1 MICMAS
7 VVSAWSPS
15 SWRTIGVPYQIPEY
29 ADKGSFDNVLQTLE
43 KKTPLVFAGEC
54 RLLEKNIGEAIC
66 GRGFVLTGGDCAE
79 TFDGFS
85 VNRTRDDFMLLMG
98 MAAII
103 SHGGGVSVASIG
115 RTAGQFAKPRTELWE
130 TPSRRAYQGD
140 MINGIV
146 DRSPDP
152 VRMVDAYH
160 QSAQTLNLLRAFRQ
174 GGFDEI
180 PTLLRNFYRLSTR
193 MEDRIRSRF
202 DEHVASINK
211 TMRFI
216 ESTTRQS
223 PSLGRHYT
231 GHECLLLPYEEAMTR
246 RDSTDSGGSWFDTSA
261 HFLWLGERTRRLNAS
276 HVEFL
281 RGIHNPIGIKVSAST
296 DVEELRQI
304 VDILNPSRRIGRLSI
319 ISRMGPNALPVR
331 LPPII
336 RALQDHPVLWCCD
349 PMHANTM
356 TTEEGIKTRD
366 VRTIH
371 REIIAFFRTTRRCG
385 VRPGGVH
392 LEMTSDDVVEC
403 VGQNDDHITNDTY
416 KSLCD
421 PRLNVAQAMET
432 AMLISD
438 LLSSM

>member
-1 MICMAS
+1 MMAS
-7 VVSAWSPS
+7 AVSAWSPA
-15 SWRTIGVPYQIPEY
+15 SWRTTGVRYQIPDY
-29 ADKGSFDNVLQTLE
+29 ADKGALDNVVRTLE
-43 KKTPLVFAGEC
+43 RKTPLVFAGEC

-66 GRGFVLTGGDCAE
+66 GNGFVLTGGDCAE
-79 TFDGFS
+79 TFEDFS

-98 MAAII
+98 MAALI

-140 MINGIV
+140 MINGIS

-152 VRMVDAYH
+152 VRMIDAYH

-180 PTLLRNFYRLSTR
+180 PTLLTNFDRLSTR
-193 MEDRIRSRF
+193 MDERVRSRF

-211 TMRFI
+211 SLRFI
-216 ESTTRQS
+216 ESTTRMS

-246 RDSTDSGGSWFDTSA
+246 RDSTDSRGSWFDTSA

-276 HVEFL
+276 HIEFL

-304 VDILNPSRRIGRLSI
+304 VDILNPSHRIGRLSI
-319 ISRMGPNALPVR
+319 ISRMGPEALPLR
-331 LPPII
+331 LPQII
-336 RALQDHPVLWCCD
+336 RALEDQPVLWCCD
-349 PMHANTM
+349 PMHANTVS
-356 TTEEGIKTRD
+356 TEDGIKTRD

-371 REIIAFFRTTRRCG
+371 REIIAFFRTTQECG

-392 LEMTSDDVVEC
+392 LEMTSDDVAEC
-403 VGQNDDHITNDTY
+403 VGDDKGITRDRY
-416 KSLCD
+416 RSLCD
-421 PRLNVAQAMET
+421 PRLNVAQAVET

-438 LLSSM
+438 LLSCRM